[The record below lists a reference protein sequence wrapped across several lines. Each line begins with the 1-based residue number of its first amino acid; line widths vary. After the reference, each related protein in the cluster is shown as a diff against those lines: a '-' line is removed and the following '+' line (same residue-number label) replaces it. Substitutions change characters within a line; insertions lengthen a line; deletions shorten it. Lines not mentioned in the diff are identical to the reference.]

1 MIVLAL
7 LPAAEWGIPQIFTD
21 TLSFIP
27 CLCWRAVDKTRETHF
42 LCKTKTSS
50 SLSPVFLAQITRSN
64 CGKRKAQRCNYFL
77 RGPRLLVCMI
87 TGLCGG
93 LFTALL
99 STGERGLKMATIQR
113 IRRSM
118 EQGWAGSD
126 VKLATLSG
134 ADRGFP
140 MILIIADSDIQW
152 RLVSLVSDGHGAS
165 AAISAWRL
173 ARPVSSWWA
182 RGHVVIICR
191 VQGSVCDPPVMGESL
206 PCFIWL
212 DPKFNETFLI
222 G

>member
-1 MIVLAL
+1 MIVLAW
-7 LPAAEWGIPQIFTD
+7 LPASEWGIPQIFTD
-21 TLSFIP
+21 TLWASFP
-27 CLCWRAVDKTRETHF
+27 AFAGAAVDKTRETHF
-42 LCKTKTSS
+42 LCKTKTSW

-87 TGLCGG
+87 TGLQSG

-99 STGERGLKMATIQR
+99 STGELGWKMATIQR

-118 EQGWAGSD
+118 EQGWASSD

-182 RGHVVIICR
+182 WGQVVIICR
-191 VQGSVCDPPVMGESL
+191 APCVILIVGESSL
-206 PCFIWL
+206 FY
-212 DPKFNETFLI
+212 LI
-222 G
+222 RS